1 MPDSPQTDSTFDPTL
16 TKLLEVDSGL
26 AAQEAELTAQLESLQ
41 AKRNSLKT
49 VLGLFASTTTPSTAA
64 TEAAATSITELE
76 QAEPVA
82 ESSPTTSAIDEPAP
96 AAQTDSASKP
106 RRSKKSP
113 SPGKTKQSSKPGKGS
128 RAAKQAENWQQ
139 YVKDE
144 FRQTALPEV
153 VSSLLQQR
161 PNEVFEISAVVEAIF
176 DDEMP
181 PVARGKARDRI
192 SNILSTGARNNQ
204 WHRSK
209 QGRYSLAEV
218 AKE

>member
-49 VLGLFASTTTPSTAA
+49 VLGLFASTATPPTAA
-64 TEAAATSITELE
+64 TTEAATTSITELE

-82 ESSPTTSAIDEPAP
+82 ESSPTTSAIDEPA
-96 AAQTDSASKP
+96 AQTDSASKP
-106 RRSKKSP
+106 RRKKSP
-113 SPGKTKQSSKPGKGS
+113 SAGKTKQSSKSGKGS

-144 FRQTALPEV
+144 FRQTPLPEV